1 MSTKKTSLHSE
12 YHKLSSVLMCP
23 VETAFES
30 TEKLQRQWKSL
41 NYTATPELEAA
52 KKEYRQFIGFLEE
65 QQTECHYLSTHN
77 NLSLDAIYCR
87 DASIATDF
95 GFIICRMGKVARRF
109 EPEAHLVFY
118 RKSGQPVL
126 GIIEAPGT
134 LEGGDVAWIDRK
146 TLAVGHS
153 YRTNREGIRQL
164 RVLLSDHN
172 VEVLEVDLPH
182 YKGPEDVFHLMSVFS
197 PVDEKLAVVYS
208 PLLPIGFRNELLAR
222 GFELVEVVEGEFETM
237 GCNVLAVAPRSCVMV
252 AGNPKTK
259 AALIQKGCRVF
270 VYGGSEISIKGG
282 GGPTCLTR
290 PLNRFL

>member
-1 MSTKKTSLHSE
+1 
-12 YHKLSSVLMCP
+12 MCP

-208 PLLPIGFRNELLAR
+208 PLLPIGFRDELLAR
-222 GFELVEVVEGEFETM
+222 GFELVEVVEEEFETM
-237 GCNVLAVAPRSCVMV
+237 GCNILAVAPRSCVMV
-252 AGNPKTK
+252 QGNPKTK

-270 VYGGSEISIKGG
+270 DYGGTEISIKGG